1 MTRAIPTRD
10 RVRLRE
16 RLFRFPEV
24 ILPFAWPRWSGGAE
38 AKVHFWEAFG
48 PWRAGTL
55 TDPATESP
63 YHDGPCIERH
73 VWPHRPQIGRGL
85 RDIRFFRPRRT
96 VGMNIAE
103 DPLFAG
109 VRSTDTVAR
118 PHREF
123 DPEKDQPSEAVA
135 KADEHREH
143 TTPQFFLRNVGRVE
157 RLDDEIIPWELRESE
172 LQGFDDRALEEARRI
187 QRTYT
192 PPPLNDRP
200 SYHEMGDA
208 VDEMR
213 DLMYRIRW
221 TRFFGHDVKQR
232 VPGPLWKHFPDEAM
246 FRRYAGPDAQRVE
259 ARSEDQD
266 TS

>member
-1 MTRAIPTRD
+1 MARPIPTRD

-24 ILPFAWPRWSGGAE
+24 ILPFVWPHWSGAAE
-38 AKVHFWEAFG
+38 IKVRFWEGFG

-55 TDPATESP
+55 TDPATDAP
-63 YHDGPCIERH
+63 YHGGPCVERH
-73 VWPHRPQIGRGL
+73 VWPHRPLIGAGG

-96 VGMNIAE
+96 VGMNIE
-103 DPLFAG
+103 DNPVFAG
-109 VRSTDTVAR
+109 VRTVELVSR

-123 DPEKDQPSEAVA
+123 DAEKDQVSEGVA
-135 KADEHREH
+135 KTDEQREE

-157 RLDDEIIPWELRESE
+157 RLDEETIPWDYRESE
-172 LQGFDDRALEEARRI
+172 LQGFDDRPLEEARRLH
-187 QRTYT
+187 RTYT
-192 PPPLNDRP
+192 PPPLLDRP
-200 SYHEMGDA
+200 SYQELGEG

-221 TRFFGHDVKQR
+221 TRFFGHEVRER
-232 VPGPLWKHFPDEAM
+232 VQGPLWKHFPDEAM
-246 FRRYAGPDAQRVE
+246 FLRYAGPGAQRVLAE
-259 ARSEDQD
+259 RDDD